1 MPKTNLGDL
10 KLLRRGHRK
19 RRRVGEREHR
29 RMLLLLADGEG
40 EEGVHLLR
48 RLKIQRLD
56 GEHLKLLQRK
66 GFPKGGGE
74 QEVVVMTGVEEEE
87 EEEDKAREDGQLNL
101 KDRRLLLVD
110 GERRQHRG
118 ERGGMVI
125 VVEALGTVGKKKN
138 GMKMRTKSGMKK
150 RTIGVVRTHNNTSN
164 NNNPMEPQHRVVG

>member
-1 MPKTNLGDL
+1 MPKTSLGDL

-87 EEEDKAREDGQLNL
+87 EEDKAREDGQLNL

-118 ERGGMVI
+118 DLRSS
-125 VVEALGTVGKKKN
+125 A
-138 GMKMRTKSGMKK
+138 SGEEV
-150 RTIGVVRTHNNTSN
+150 VVRTGGGCGD
-164 NNNPMEPQHRVVG
+164 V